1 MANAM
6 LDAQA
11 MAARPAGDP
20 FLQGYRLA
28 REEARADFE
37 RTLAV
42 LREENSTLR
51 RMLEGASTRADTL
64 ATELARSLVMQAPPS
79 PKPGPAV
86 PPPVRRT
93 SVDPIAGLGNL
104 LDPVKIGAPE
114 GEFETVRAASL
125 MAVTDDDDSGAE
137 TDGATRAA

>member
-6 LDAQA
+6 LDAQPMTQRRA
-11 MAARPAGDP
+11 VDP
-20 FLQGYRLA
+20 YLQGYQA
-28 REEARADFE
+28 ARAECRQDFE

-51 RMLEGASTRADTL
+51 RMVESASTRADTL
-64 ATELARSLVMQAPPS
+64 ATELARSLVIQAPA

-93 SVDPIAGLGNL
+93 SPDPIAGLGNL
-104 LDPVKIGAPE
+104 LDPVPLGHPE
-114 GEFETVRAASL
+114 GEFDRVSAASL
-125 MAVTDDDDSGAE
+125 MAITDDDASGAE
-137 TDGATRAA
+137 TDGAARAA